1 MSEPRELALDFVGVD
16 ALTGFRLQRL
26 EVFNWGTFDNQVWS
40 LNADSRNSLLT
51 GDIGSGKSTLVDA
64 VTTLLVPAQ
73 RVAYNKAAGADSRE
87 RSLKSYVLGYYKSE
101 RSELSATARPVALR
115 DQDSFSVI
123 LGVFHNAGYDQTV
136 TLAQVFWIKDSQGQ
150 PARFYVG
157 AERELTISRDFAGFG
172 SEIAALRKRL
182 RADGLSVFDS
192 FPPYGAWFRR
202 RFGIDND
209 QALDLFHQTVSM
221 KSVGNLTDFVRGH
234 MLEPFDVAPRIA
246 ALIDHFDD
254 LDRAHAAVLKAKRQ
268 IALLTPLVTDC
279 DRLAE
284 LTESTET
291 LRACR
296 EALRPYFAG
305 LKLDL
310 LEKRLASLED
320 EWRRHDAR
328 VETLTAE
335 RDRQRAKVAE
345 LRQSIAERGG
355 DRIERLGEEIRLK
368 STERENRRAKGRR
381 YADLLAAIGAD
392 PVANEAEFEHRRQ
405 ASVDEL
411 ASGKAREAELQNS
424 LTEQSVELQRGREQ
438 HEVLSTELA
447 SLKARR
453 SNVPAEQAA
462 LRATLCRALNLEE
475 SEMPYAGELL
485 AVREDERDWEGAA
498 ERLLRNFSLSLLV
511 PDTHYR
517 AVSDWVDRTH
527 LRGRLVYYRVR
538 SPGRREPRSLH
549 PESLVRKIAIK
560 PDTAYYDWL
569 EHELARRFDFACCAT
584 GEQFRRETRAITRA
598 GQVKQGSER
607 HEKDDRHRLDDRT
620 RYVLG
625 WSNEQK
631 IAALETER
639 GQLETHLAEIGGQIA
654 GIQAEQGRLRGRQDG
669 LIKLDEYHDFRE
681 IDWAAMATEVERLE
695 DEKRRLENASDALRE
710 LISQLALVSE
720 QVLDVESQLEAR
732 REERARTEQK
742 RDDAVALQAQTRAL
756 LDEPDAASSQ
766 TDSEPASGL
775 AHEARTATLDELR
788 PQALGPHQ
796 LSVESCDNRERE
808 MREWLQTRIDAE
820 DRRVKTLSERI
831 VRAMVE
837 YKEAYRLETE
847 DVDASPA
854 ASFEYR
860 GMLEQLQA
868 DDLPRF
874 EARFK
879 ELLNEN
885 TIREVANFQSQLARE
900 RETIR
905 ERIGQINA
913 SLTQIDYNP
922 GRYILLEARLSPDA
936 EIGDF
941 LSELRGCTEGALT
954 GSDDEQYSEAKFLK
968 VKQIIERFRGR
979 EGLAEIDRRWTA
991 KVTDVRNWFVFSASE
1006 RWREDDQEYE
1016 HYSDSGGKSGGQK
1029 EKLAYTILA
1038 ASLAYQFGLE
1048 WGAVRSRSFRFVVID
1063 EAFGRGS
1070 DESAQYGLRLF
1081 AELNLQLLIVTPL
1094 QKIHVIEPFVD
1105 SVGFVHNPEGRA
1117 SMLRNLSIE
1126 EYREEKA
1133 RAVH

>member
-1 MSEPRELALDFVGVD
+1 MSEPRELGLDFVGVD
-16 ALTGFRLQRL
+16 ALTGFRLKRL
-26 EVFNWGTFDNQVWS
+26 EVFNWGTFDSQVWS
-40 LNADSRNSLLT
+40 LHADGRNALLT

-101 RSELSATARPVALR
+101 RSELGPAARPVALR
-115 DQDSFSVI
+115 DPSHFSVI
-123 LGVFHNAGYDQTV
+123 LGVFHNAGYDQTL
-136 TLAQVFWIKDSQGQ
+136 TLAQVFWVKDSQGQ

-157 AERELTISRDFAGFG
+157 AERELTISGDFTEFG
-172 SEIAALRKRL
+172 SEITALRKRL
-182 RADGLSVFDS
+182 RVDDGLSVFDS

-202 RFGIDND
+202 RFGIDNE

-254 LDRAHAAVLKAKRQ
+254 LDRAHSAVLKAKRQ
-268 IALLTPLVTDC
+268 IALLTPLVADC

-284 LTESTET
+284 LTESSET

-310 LEKRLASLED
+310 LDKRLVGLED

-335 RDRQRAKVAE
+335 RDRQRAKAAE

-355 DRIERLGEEIRLK
+355 DRIERLGEEIRLN
-368 STERENRRAKGRR
+368 TAERESRRAKAKR
-381 YADLLAAIGAD
+381 YADLLATIGAE
-392 PVANEAEFEHRRQ
+392 PVADDTGFEHQRRRG
-405 ASVDEL
+405 VDEL
-411 ASGKAREAELQNS
+411 VAGKAREAELQNN
-424 LTEQSVELQRGREQ
+424 LTERSVELQRGREQ
-438 HEVLSTELA
+438 HGVLNTEIA
-447 SLKARR
+447 SLEARR
-453 SNVPAEQAA
+453 SNIPARQVA
-462 LRATLCRALNLEE
+462 LRATLCRALDLDE
-475 SEMPYAGELL
+475 STLPYAGELL

-517 AVSDWVDRTH
+517 VVSDWVDRTH

-538 SPGRREPRSLH
+538 SSGRRDPRSLH
-549 PESLVRKIAIK
+549 PESLVRKLAIK

-569 EHELARRFDFACCAT
+569 EHELAKRFDFACCVT
-584 GEQFRRETRAITRA
+584 GEQFRRETRAVTPA
-598 GQVKQGSER
+598 GQVKQGGER

-631 IAALETER
+631 ISALGAER
-639 GQLETHLAEIGGQIA
+639 RQLETRLADIGGQITH
-654 GIQAEQGRLRGRQDG
+654 IQTEQSKLRERQDG
-669 LIKLDEYHDFRE
+669 LIKLDEYRDFRE
-681 IDWAAMATEVERLE
+681 IDWATMAKAVERLE

-710 LISQLALVSE
+710 LIAQLAVVSE
-720 QVLDVESQLEAR
+720 REVDVEGQLEAR
-732 REERARTEQK
+732 RETRARTEQK

-756 LDEPDAASSQ
+756 LNKPEVVP
-766 TDSEPASGL
+766 SETELEGSPAL
-775 AHEARTATLDELR
+775 AREGWTAHLDELR

-808 MREWLQTRIDAE
+808 MREWLQARIDAE
-820 DRRVKTLSERI
+820 DRRVKVLSEKI
-831 VRAMVE
+831 VRTMVE

-854 ASFEYR
+854 AGFEYR
-860 GMLEQLQA
+860 GMLDQLRA

-879 ELLNEN
+879 ELLNEKHHP
-885 TIREVANFQSQLARE
+885 RGGQLSVSACPRTRDHQRTNRADQRVVDPNRLQPRALHSARSPPE
-900 RETIR
+900 
-905 ERIGQINA
+905 
-913 SLTQIDYNP
+913 P
-922 GRYILLEARLSPDA
+922 GRGDWRFPQRVARLHRRSPDR
-936 EIGDF
+936 
-941 LSELRGCTEGALT
+941 LR
-954 GSDDEQYSEAKFLK
+954 
-968 VKQIIERFRGR
+968 
-979 EGLAEIDRRWTA
+979 RR
-991 KVTDVRNWFVFSASE
+991 
-1006 RWREDDQEYE
+1006 
-1016 HYSDSGGKSGGQK
+1016 
-1029 EKLAYTILA
+1029 
-1038 ASLAYQFGLE
+1038 
-1048 WGAVRSRSFRFVVID
+1048 AV
-1063 EAFGRGS
+1063 
-1070 DESAQYGLRLF
+1070 
-1081 AELNLQLLIVTPL
+1081 
-1094 QKIHVIEPFVD
+1094 
-1105 SVGFVHNPEGRA
+1105 
-1117 SMLRNLSIE
+1117 LRNQIPQGQTD
-1126 EYREEKA
+1126 YRT
-1133 RAVH
+1133 VPGP